1 MFAAA
6 RHLLTPA
13 TLRRTGALGLLWL
26 GALPGLH
33 AQSLTVQGRVV
44 DAQQQP
50 VPFVSVALAD
60 GSQGTATNEV
70 GEFRLRLPAPAA
82 QLVVFGVGYQRTTVP
97 VPADG
102 KPLAVTL
109 PASVVALPEVRVSS
123 QQQATALVQRAYAK
137 LLRHQADAY
146 YGKGFYRQKT
156 SQNQQYREFFDAFA
170 DIRFTPQK
178 IEGWDLGEARFAYT
192 PGGVDFS
199 NFSAITRLLPLFQ
212 TAAEPPGRVMLP
224 FSPAGLRTLSFALD
238 SYLTEQGRELAV
250 VRFAPPA
257 GTPNAASGKLYIDP
271 ATAALHRLAL
281 EVPASSMFNVGE
293 TKGSGVSYE
302 GATLRLTTDLVPVAD
317 SLTRLASKRA
327 ELDMH
332 FIVREAFPEDVHV
345 SSYFLVYQLTPKLPK
360 QPYAA
365 MGPQTNDLQQIRKR
379 RYNPQFWRDNEIIRA
394 SPVEE
399 RVVRD
404 FEGRKVFGRL

>member
-1 MFAAA
+1 MFRLSTSSAFHARRLAAV
-6 RHLLTPA
+6 LLLA
-13 TLRRTGALGLLWL
+13 GGSAAGLR
-26 GALPGLH
+26 
-33 AQSLTVQGRVV
+33 AQGVVVQGRVV
-44 DAQQQP
+44 DERQQP
-50 VPFVSVALAD
+50 VPFVSVALPD
-60 GSQGTATNEV
+60 GSRGTATNEV
-70 GEFRLRLPAPAA
+70 GEFRLRLATPAPEI
-82 QLVVFGVGYQRTTVP
+82 VVFGVGYQRTTAP
-97 VPADG
+97 VPAG
-102 KPLAVTL
+102 NQPLTVRL
-109 PASVVALPEVRVSS
+109 PTSVVALPEVRVSS
-123 QQQATALVQRAYAK
+123 QQHAAALVQRAYAK

-178 IEGWDLGEARFAYT
+178 IDGWDLGEARFAYT
-192 PGGVDFS
+192 PGGVDFT

-212 TAAEPPGRVMLP
+212 TATEPPGRVMLP
-224 FSPAGLRTLSFALD
+224 LSPAGLKALTFKLE

-250 VRFAPPA
+250 VSFAPPA
-257 GTPNAASGKLYIDP
+257 GTPDAATGRLYIDP
-271 ATAALHRLAL
+271 STAALHRLAL
-281 EVPASSMFNVGE
+281 ELPARSMFNVGE

-332 FIVREAFPEDVHV
+332 FMVREAFPEDVHV
-345 SSYFLVYQLTPKLPK
+345 SSYFLVYQLTPKLPN

-365 MGPQTNDLQQIRKR
+365 MSPQTNDLQQIRKR

>member
-1 MFAAA
+1 MTPHLFHRPLTARAA
-6 RHLLTPA
+6 RRLSSLLLLSCIGA
-13 TLRRTGALGLLWL
+13 AGLR
-26 GALPGLH
+26 
-33 AQSLTVQGRVV
+33 AQGVVVQGRVV
-44 DAQQQP
+44 DEKQQP
-50 VPFVSVALAD
+50 VPFVSVALPD
-60 GSQGTATNEV
+60 GSSGTATNEV
-70 GEFRLRLPAPAA
+70 GEFRLRLAQPAA
-82 QLVVFGVGYQRTTVP
+82 QVVVFGVGYQRTTAEVP
-97 VPADG
+97 LAG
-102 KPLAVTL
+102 KPLSITL

-123 QQQATALVQRAYAK
+123 RDQALALVRRTYAK
-137 LLRHQADAY
+137 LLRHQADTY

-156 SQNQQYREFFDAFA
+156 SQNEQYREFFDAFA

-192 PGGVDFS
+192 PGGVDFT

-212 TAAEPPGRVMLP
+212 TPDDKAGKVLLP
-224 FSPAGLRTLSFALD
+224 LTAPGLRTLNFSLD
-238 SYLTEQGRELAV
+238 SYLTEKGRELAV
-250 VRFAPPA
+250 VSFAPPA

-271 ATAALHRLAL
+271 ATAALHRLTL
-281 EVPASSMFNVGE
+281 ELPASSMFNVGQP
-293 TKGSGVSYE
+293 KGPVSYD

-332 FIVREAFPEDVHV
+332 FTVREAFPEDVHV
-345 SSYFLVYQLTPKLPK
+345 SSYFLVYQLTPKLPN

-365 MGPQTNDLQQIRKR
+365 MSQATNDLQQIRKR